1 MIFPRNELP
10 IPFIQHR
17 GKILENVGGYP
28 GIAASMREYTDYKRF
43 LGKRTRGLRK
53 ERGLTQAALAEHL
66 GVTQEYLGKIERGL
80 ASPSFPLLL
89 ALAEALGAEPADLLH
104 SGPGGSAPADGGSLS
119 LREVRHRMRNGFQF
133 LSGLVTLEMQRAEGD
148 AVQRVLRDL
157 AARIRC
163 LLLVDDA
170 LDEQADGGPQ
180 DLGEKLRQVW
190 AAVSS
195 LYLTPRV
202 EAEHRAE
209 KVLVPPGTA
218 RVCGLVLTEFLTNMY
233 KHAFPG
239 REAGVFS
246 LDLARSGGMV
256 RLVLADDGVGL
267 QPGQAAGRPST
278 MGLTLMRS
286 YVEYQLQGIMRL
298 EGRAGTTLSVEF
310 PLSAR

>member
-66 GVTQEYLGKIERGL
+66 GVTQEDLGKIERGL
-80 ASPSFPLLL
+80 ASPSVPLLL

-133 LSGLVTLEMQRAEGD
+133 LSGLVSLELQRAENE
-148 AVQRVLRDL
+148 AVRQVMRDL

-163 LLLVDDA
+163 LLLADDCLA
-170 LDEQADGGPQ
+170 GDGDGRLM
-180 DLGEKLRQVW
+180 DLGAKLLQVW
-190 AAVSS
+190 EAVSG
-195 LYLTPRV
+195 LYPTPRIT
-202 EAEHRAE
+202 AQHRA
-209 KVLVPPGTA
+209 A
-218 RVCGLVLTEFLTNMY
+218 
-233 KHAFPG
+233 A
-239 REAGVFS
+239 
-246 LDLARSGGMV
+246 
-256 RLVLADDGVGL
+256 L
-267 QPGQAAGRPST
+267 Q
-278 MGLTLMRS
+278 
-286 YVEYQLQGIMRL
+286 I
-298 EGRAGTTLSVEF
+298 GRAHV
-310 PLSAR
+310 